1 MAEVRFYHLERRRL
15 DDVLPRMAA
24 LALER
29 GWRAVIR
36 AGSEERVEQLAGLLW
51 TYDDESFLPHGTKAD
66 GSGELQPL
74 WLTAGDD
81 NPNGADTVFF
91 VDGARPSAIDGLR
104 LAIVIFDGNDE
115 AAVAAARADWKN
127 LRAAGHAMSYWQ
139 QDESGKW
146 QDRAGSAA

>member
-1 MAEVRFYHLERRRL
+1 MAEIRFYHLEHRRL

-29 GWRAVIR
+29 GWRAIIR
-36 AGSEERVEQLAGLLW
+36 AASEERVEQLAGLLW
-51 TYDDESFLPHGTKAD
+51 TYDDESFLPHGSKAD

-74 WLTAGDD
+74 WLTAGAD

-91 VDGARPSAIDGLR
+91 VDGTRPAAIEDLR
-104 LAIVIFDGNDE
+104 LVIVIFDGNDE
-115 AAVAAARADWKN
+115 AAVAAAREDWKT

-139 QDESGKW
+139 QDEGGKW
-146 QDRAGSAA
+146 QDRAGN

>member
-1 MAEVRFYHLERRRL
+1 MAEIRFYHLDRRRL

-36 AGSEERVEQLAGLLW
+36 ASSEERVEQLTGLLW
-51 TYDDESFLPHGTKAD
+51 TYDDEAFLPHGSKAD
-66 GSGELQPL
+66 GFGELQPL

-81 NPNGADTVFF
+81 NPNGADVVFF
-91 VDGARPSAIDGLR
+91 VDGARPAVVDGLR

-115 AAVAAARADWKN
+115 AAVEAAREDWKT
-127 LRAAGHAMSYWQ
+127 LRQAGHAMSYWQ

-146 QDRAGSAA
+146 QDRAGA

>member
-1 MAEVRFYHLERRRL
+1 MAEIRFYHLERRRL

-24 LALER
+24 LAVER
-29 GWRAVIR
+29 GWRAIIR
-36 AGSEERVEQLAGLLW
+36 AGSEERVEQLTGLLW
-51 TYDDESFLPHGTKAD
+51 TYDDESFLPHGSKAD
-66 GSGELQPL
+66 GAGELQPL

-91 VDGARPSAIDGLR
+91 VDGARPAAVDGLR

-115 AAVAAARADWKN
+115 AAVAAAREDWKS

-146 QDRAGSAA
+146 QDRAGA